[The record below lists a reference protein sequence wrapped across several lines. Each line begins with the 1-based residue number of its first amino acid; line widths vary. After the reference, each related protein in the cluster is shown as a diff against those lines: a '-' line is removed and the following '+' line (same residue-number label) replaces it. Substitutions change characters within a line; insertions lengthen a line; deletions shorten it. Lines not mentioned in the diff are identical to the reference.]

1 MCLLEIHNNLMN
13 VTVVMKNILVIY
25 LYQLHNSIKTKED
38 NGKINLLQK
47 VILIVQM
54 IVFMQ
59 VILVL
64 NNHNLMKKII

>member
-1 MCLLEIHNNLMN
+1 MYLLEIHNNLMN
-13 VTVVMKNILVIY
+13 VIVVMKNILVIY
-25 LYQLHNSIKTKED
+25 LYQLHNLIKTKED

-64 NNHNLMKKII
+64 NNHKLMKKII